1 MIEEARDR
9 EVWQM
14 GELTIELAKSP
25 VEIAAVRDLCRSF
38 RQWLYDNYPQH
49 RSVVDLYYNPQK
61 FEALL
66 IDLPQIHA
74 RPKGAIFLARLD
86 GEPVGCV
93 MHHEQAPDIAEMK
106 RLFVSAAA
114 RGHGVAVALCEAS
127 IAQAR
132 ADDYHSMRLDTGIF
146 QTAAQGL
153 YRRLGFRERNAYY
166 QVPPELEQI
175 LLFFEREL

>member
-1 MIEEARDR
+1 MA
-9 EVWQM
+9 
-14 GELTIELAKSP
+14 GLTVELAES
-25 VEIAAVRDLCRSF
+25 ETEMIAVRGLCRSF

-49 RSVVDLYYNPQK
+49 RPVIDLYYNPQK

-114 RGHGVAVALCEAS
+114 RGRGVAVALCETS
-127 IAQAR
+127 ITQAR
-132 ADDYHSMRLDTGIF
+132 ADGYHSMRLDTGIF

-153 YRRLGFRERNAYY
+153 YRRLGFRERDAYY
-166 QVPPELEQI
+166 PVPPELQQI

>member
-1 MIEEARDR
+1 
-9 EVWQM
+9 M
-14 GELTIELAKSP
+14 GELTIELAESP
-25 VEIAAVRDLCRSF
+25 TEVAAVRDLCRSF

-49 RSVVDLYYNPQK
+49 RPVVDLYYNPQK

-66 IDLPQIHA
+66 AGLPQIHE

-93 MHHEQAPDIAEMK
+93 MHQEQAPGIAEMK

-114 RGHGVAVALCEAS
+114 RGHGVAAALCEAS
-127 IAQAR
+127 MAKAK
-132 ADDYHSMRLDTGIF
+132 ADGYLSMRLDTGIL

-153 YRRLGFRERNAYY
+153 YRRLGFRERDAYY
-166 QVPPELEQI
+166 PVPPELEQI
-175 LLFFEREL
+175 LLFFECDL